1 MKPPCGVIT
10 LTTDFGVQD
19 SYVGTMKGVILG
31 IHPQARIIDITHQV
45 TPQDTLEA
53 SLILENAYP
62 YFPPGT
68 VHVAVVDPGVGSSR
82 RPIVVVTPDH
92 LFVGPDNGT
101 FTRIFEAH
109 EIEGVFEITND
120 SFMLANVSHTFHGR
134 DVFAPAAAHLASG
147 RTPEEVGP
155 RVTDPRQS
163 EIPVPRIYPDQICGE
178 VIYIDNFGNVITNIS
193 RKQCDAAVGDHAMR
207 IRINGKVI
215 RTIHRTYQ
223 DSEPGAALALFGS
236 NELLEIAVAGGRAD
250 RRIGA
255 GKGDTVIV
263 DIQLDGQ
270 QRPPRETGF
279 DY

>member
-10 LTTDFGVQD
+10 LTTDFGLQD

-31 IHPQARIIDITHQV
+31 IHPEARIVDITHQV
-45 TPQDTLEA
+45 NPQDTLEA

-68 VHVAVVDPGVGSSR
+68 IHVAVVDPGVGSSR

-109 EIEGVFEITND
+109 QIEAVYEITNE

-134 DVFAPAAAHLASG
+134 DVFAPAAAHLAAG
-147 RTPEEVGP
+147 RRPEEMGAPV
-155 RVTDPRQS
+155 RDPRQS

-178 VIYIDNFGNVITNIS
+178 VIYIDSFGNVITNIS
-193 RKQCDAAVGDHAMR
+193 RKQFEKTVRDHGMR
-207 IRINGKVI
+207 IQINGKEIGRV
-215 RTIHRTYQ
+215 HRTYQ
-223 DSEPGAALALFGS
+223 DTEPGTALALFGS
-236 NELLEIAVAGGRAD
+236 NDLLEIAVTGGRAD

-263 DIQLDGQ
+263 DILLDVK
-270 QRPPRETGF
+270 RPPRETGF

>member
-1 MKPPCGVIT
+1 MKSPCGVIT
-10 LTTDFGVQD
+10 LTTDFGLQD

-31 IHPQARIIDITHQV
+31 IHPEARVVDITHQV
-45 TPQDTLEA
+45 NPQDTLEA

-68 VHVAVVDPGVGSSR
+68 IHVAVVDPGVGSSR

-92 LFVGPDNGT
+92 LFVGPDNGI

-109 EIEGVFEITND
+109 QIEAVYEITNE

-134 DVFAPAAAHLASG
+134 DVFAPAAAHLAAG
-147 RTPEEVGP
+147 RRPVEMGAPVP
-155 RVTDPRQS
+155 DPRQS

-178 VIYIDNFGNVITNIS
+178 VIYIDSFGNVITNIS
-193 RKQCDAAVGDHAMR
+193 RKQFEETVRDHGMR
-207 IRINGKVI
+207 IRINGKEI
-215 RTIHRTYQ
+215 GRIHRTYR
-223 DSEPGAALALFGS
+223 DTEPGTALALFGS
-236 NELLEIAVAGGRAD
+236 NDLLEIAVTGGRAD

-263 DIQLDGQ
+263 DILLDAK
-270 QRPPRETGF
+270 RPPRETGF

>member
-1 MKPPCGVIT
+1 HLSVARRRHRPTGNPAAREDDRLSALSLAGMAAAVPSLRSARNYGSRSDLRIGALSALADRGDGAERGTSMKPPCGVIT

-163 EIPVPRIYPDQICGE
+163 EIPVPRIYP
-178 VIYIDNFGNVITNIS
+178 
-193 RKQCDAAVGDHAMR
+193 
-207 IRINGKVI
+207 
-215 RTIHRTYQ
+215 
-223 DSEPGAALALFGS
+223 
-236 NELLEIAVAGGRAD
+236 
-250 RRIGA
+250 
-255 GKGDTVIV
+255 
-263 DIQLDGQ
+263 
-270 QRPPRETGF
+270 
-279 DY
+279 